1 MSQDAEDR
9 SESLRHEYT
18 EACSYHRHYSALRF
32 VVFTV
37 YFAVTGGIATA
48 AFGLTEIQADDLNL
62 FLWARIAGCVI
73 TVAFFLFEFL
83 CEKYASYYADTVRKL
98 AAELGYTRTTRTET
112 RLRALHVTFP
122 LYFLFLG
129 FWLFALISLFGVC

>member
-1 MSQDAEDR
+1 MSQDAGDR

-37 YFAVTGGIATA
+37 YFAVTGGIATV
-48 AFGLTEIQADDLNL
+48 AFGLTEIQADDLDL

-83 CEKYASYYADTVRKL
+83 CEKYASYYADTIREL
-98 AAELGYTRTTRTET
+98 AAELGYKRAGRPRPPLRTKF
-112 RLRALHVTFP
+112 VTFP

-129 FWLFALISLFGVC
+129 FWLFTLAALCVAR